1 MYPLFLWSFIHPF
14 FLVSISHWYHEN
26 IGMCCT
32 KIRRC
37 VIVVGCVVCFN
48 VSQTFGLILDRQVLL
63 DVTTSTGSY
72 VLLQNDSL
80 PF

>member
-1 MYPLFLWSFIHPF
+1 
-14 FLVSISHWYHEN
+14 
-26 IGMCCT
+26 MCCT